1 MCCVPREQ
9 LNYREIFRSGGIA
22 QVVSSPSGEFL
33 DCNDMFSTMSGFPR
47 TEITKYTMFHLTH
60 PSQLPDLYR
69 SVGELLSGAGRDSVQ
84 FTKTCLLRNCAVEA
98 YVVMKMIRD
107 SSGHP
112 KYFVCS
118 VMPLRRTP
126 IQYVLANRRVVNVGL
141 LLTYALC
148 SCTRSEPRATVGAP
162 GASQDLSAVMARALP
177 TNTPL
182 GTCGV
187 HPMSPAGGAG
197 PTAVSAPQPA
207 RQNMGT

>member
-1 MCCVPREQ
+1 
-9 LNYREIFRSGGIA
+9 
-22 QVVSSPSGEFL
+22 
-33 DCNDMFSTMSGFPR
+33 
-47 TEITKYTMFHLTH
+47 MFHLTH

-126 IQYVLANRRVVNVGL
+126 IQN
-141 LLTYALC
+141 
-148 SCTRSEPRATVGAP
+148 EPRATVGAP
-162 GASQDLSAVMARALP
+162 GASQDLSGVMARALP

-182 GTCGV
+182 GTCGA

-197 PTAVSAPQPA
+197 PAAVSAPQPA